1 MFNSGLLNGSFICG
15 GFSLFSACLSTRFE
29 DVEGKILILVIL
41 NFKVHTVAEEESSHR
56 LQSFSNKLLSA
67 FVTSHTVIHHRHASI
82 SQVCKKFSMRGIFF
96 SFVVVKTNLVKILQL
111 L

>member
-41 NFKVHTVAEEESSHR
+41 NFKVHTVAEAEESSHR
-56 LQSFSNKLLSA
+56 LQSFSNKLLS
-67 FVTSHTVIHHRHASI
+67 HHIQSSTIDTHPSL
-82 SQVCKKFSMRGIFF
+82 KFAR
-96 SFVVVKTNLVKILQL
+96 SFL
-111 L
+111 